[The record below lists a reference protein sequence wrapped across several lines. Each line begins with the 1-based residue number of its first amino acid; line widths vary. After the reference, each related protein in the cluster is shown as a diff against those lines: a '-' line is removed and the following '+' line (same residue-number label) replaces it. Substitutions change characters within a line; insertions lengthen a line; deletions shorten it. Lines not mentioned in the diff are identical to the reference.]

1 MFQLNDVAGLKI
13 RRDHLGEDPLVLR
26 VIAVGDEGL
35 AIVECAHHREVVG
48 RRSESDIG
56 SAQVVVDAVETGGKT
71 AQSISDFTIGEV
83 VIEPLKGH
91 YVGEGHGLYCR
102 EARRRRRGCDDGTMN
117 ATLVAKGVV
126 GGFAHR
132 TLFEGVDL
140 TVAPGDVIGVVGAN
154 GAGKSTLLRILA
166 GDVEPLEGTVSAAP
180 ADAFVGWLPQEH
192 QRVPGET
199 VAGYIARRTGCTAAT
214 HAMEAAATALA
225 DPAQGPADADPAD
238 AYAVALEHW
247 LATGAADLDD
257 RIPAVLA
264 DLGLHSGAVS
274 PTSSLTTA
282 LSGGQAARVGL
293 AALMLSRFDIVLLD
307 EPTNDLDLDGLQRL
321 EDFVRDLRGGVVLV
335 SHDREFLARSV
346 TRVLELDLAQNITTV
361 FGGGYDSFLEE
372 REVARRH
379 RREQYDE
386 FADKK
391 SDLVARARTQRE
403 WSSQGVRNAVR
414 KSPDNDKIR
423 RRAAMESSEK
433 QAQKVRQMESRIAR
447 LHEVDEPRREW
458 TLEFTIGSAPR
469 SSSVVATLAN
479 AVVRQGDFVLGPVS
493 IQVDAGERIGIT
505 GPNGAGKST
514 LLRLLLGRQ
523 QPDEGRASLGANVA
537 IGEIDQARA
546 EFSGPGRLVDRFE
559 QRVPSWSTA
568 DVRTL
573 LAKFGLRADH
583 VERAV
588 EELSPGERTRA
599 GLALLQA
606 SGTNVLVLD
615 EPTNHLDLA
624 AIEQLE
630 QALETYDGAL
640 LLVTH
645 DRRMLQNVRLD
656 RYWAVDHGRVE
667 ER

>member
-1 MFQLNDVAGLKI
+1 M
-13 RRDHLGEDPLVLR
+13 
-26 VIAVGDEGL
+26 
-35 AIVECAHHREVVG
+35 
-48 RRSESDIG
+48 
-56 SAQVVVDAVETGGKT
+56 T
-71 AQSISDFTIGEV
+71 
-83 VIEPLKGH
+83 
-91 YVGEGHGLYCR
+91 
-102 EARRRRRGCDDGTMN
+102 
-117 ATLVAKGVV
+117 ATLVAKNLA

-132 TLFEGVDL
+132 TLFEGLDL
-140 TVAPGDVIGVVGAN
+140 TVAPGDVVGVVGVN

-166 GDVEPLEGTVSAAP
+166 GDVEPLDGTVSLAP

-199 VAGYIARRTGCTAAT
+199 VAGYIARRTGCAAAT
-214 HAMEAAATALA
+214 QAMEAAAAVLA
-225 DPAQGPADADPAD
+225 DPGTAATGDDAAD
-238 AYAVALEHW
+238 AYSAALDHW
-247 LATGAADLDD
+247 LASGAADLDE
-257 RIPAVLA
+257 RLPAVLA
-264 DLGLHSGAVS
+264 DLGLDSAAIRPES
-274 PTSSLTTA
+274 TPMTA

-293 AALMLSRFDIVLLD
+293 AALVLSRFDIVLLD
-307 EPTNDLDLDGLQRL
+307 EPTNDLDLDGLARL
-321 EDFVRDLRGGVVLV
+321 EEFVRDLRGGVVLV

-346 TRVLELDLAQNITTV
+346 TRVLELDLAQNTTTV
-361 FGGGYDSFLEE
+361 FGGGYDSYLEE

-379 RREQYDE
+379 RRDEYDE

-391 SDLVARARTQRE
+391 ADLVARARTQRE
-403 WSSQGVRNAVR
+403 WSSQGVRNAMR
-414 KSPDNDKIR
+414 KAPDNDKIR
-423 RRAAMESSEK
+423 RRAATESSEK

-447 LHEVDEPRREW
+447 LADVAEPRKEW

-469 SSSVVATLAN
+469 SSSVVATLDN

-493 IQVDAGERIGIT
+493 VQVDAGERIGIT

-514 LLRLLLGRQ
+514 LLKLLLGRL
-523 QPDEGRASLGANVA
+523 QPDEGRASLGASVA

-546 EFSGPGRLVDRFE
+546 DFSGPGRLVDRFE
-559 QRVPSWSTA
+559 QWVPSWSTA

-606 SGTNVLVLD
+606 RGTNVLVLD

-630 QALETYDGAL
+630 QALESYDGAL

-645 DRRMLQNVRLD
+645 DRRMLANVRLD
-656 RYWAVDHGRVE
+656 RSWVVDNGRVAQL
-667 ER
+667 

>member
-1 MFQLNDVAGLKI
+1 M
-13 RRDHLGEDPLVLR
+13 
-26 VIAVGDEGL
+26 
-35 AIVECAHHREVVG
+35 
-48 RRSESDIG
+48 
-56 SAQVVVDAVETGGKT
+56 T
-71 AQSISDFTIGEV
+71 
-83 VIEPLKGH
+83 
-91 YVGEGHGLYCR
+91 
-102 EARRRRRGCDDGTMN
+102 
-117 ATLVAKGVV
+117 ATLVAKNVA

-132 TLFEGVDL
+132 TLFEGLDL
-140 TVAPGDVIGVVGAN
+140 TVAPGDVVGVVGVN

-166 GDVEPLEGTVSAAP
+166 GDVEPLEGTISLAP

-199 VAGYIARRTGCTAAT
+199 VAGYVARRTGC
-214 HAMEAAATALA
+214 AAATLA
-225 DPAQGPADADPAD
+225 MDAAAASLANADEVSAHADPAD
-238 AYAVALEHW
+238 VYSAALDRW
-247 LATGAADLDD
+247 LVTGAADLDE
-257 RIPAVLA
+257 RLPAVLA
-264 DLGLHSGAVS
+264 DLGLDRDAVQPDS
-274 PTSSLTTA
+274 TPMTA

-293 AALMLSRFDIVLLD
+293 AALMLSRFDIALLD
-307 EPTNDLDLDGLQRL
+307 EPTNDLDLDGLARL

-346 TRVLELDLAQNITTV
+346 TRVLELDLAQNTTTV
-361 FGGGYDSFLEE
+361 FGGGYDSYLEE
-372 REVARRH
+372 REVGRRH

-386 FADKK
+386 FAEKK
-391 SDLVARARTQRE
+391 ADLVARARTQRE
-403 WSSQGVRNAVR
+403 WSSQGVRNAMR

-423 RRAAMESSEK
+423 RRAATESSEK

-447 LHEVDEPRREW
+447 LEEVAEPRKEW
-458 TLEFTIGSAPR
+458 ALEFTIGTAPR
-469 SSSVVATLAN
+469 SSSVVATLEN

-493 IQVDAGERIGIT
+493 VQVDAGERIGIT

-514 LLRLLLGRQ
+514 LLRLLLGRRE
-523 QPDEGRASLGANVA
+523 PDEGRASLGANVA

-546 EFSGPGRLVDRFE
+546 DFTGPGRLVDRFE
-559 QRVPSWSTA
+559 QRVPSWPTA

-583 VERAV
+583 VEREV
-588 EELSPGERTRA
+588 DELSPGERTRA

-606 SGTNVLVLD
+606 CGTNVLVLD

-630 QALETYDGAL
+630 QALESYDGAL

-656 RYWAVDHGRVE
+656 RSWMVDSGRVSQL
-667 ER
+667 